1 MRTADRAWSLSLRE
15 FGFASVLA
23 GVLVF
28 GTIGAGALQTPRARA
43 LDFWAF
49 LLVVLAAVTT
59 VALRRRAP
67 VWGLTVAMA
76 VLGVYLLA
84 GYPYGPIQLCMI
96 IAMFEVARQRSLRL
110 SLLACGLAAGAA
122 YAMVAAR
129 FSHHLD
135 TPVVLSVAWLGWVVL
150 PWSLG
155 ALVHAVTA
163 ARERARQ
170 ELVERVALEERMRI
184 ASDVHD
190 IAGHGF
196 ALVAMQAGVALL
208 VFDEQPEQARE
219 SLEAIQAT
227 SAKSLTELRSMLGTF
242 HPDGQGEQDPAK
254 PDEDTADS
262 SDDPDCTGDTGLAG
276 LPELVDQVRAGGLP
290 VELHL
295 QPLATPLADDIDVVA
310 YRVVQESLTN
320 VLRHAGETTADVR
333 IAQQEG
339 ELVVQVAD
347 HGRATPQQTPRLGRG
362 LTGMRGRVEDVGG
375 TLEAGPREGGGF
387 RVVAHLPL
395 TGYDQ

>member
-1 MRTADRAWSLSLRE
+1 MRAAGGAGFPSLPELGYASL
-15 FGFASVLA
+15 LA
-23 GVLVF
+23 GVLAL
-28 GTIGAGALQTPRARA
+28 GTIGAAIPQTGRARPPD
-43 LDFWAF
+43 LWAF
-49 LLVVLAAVTT
+49 LLVALAAVAT

-67 VWGLTVAMA
+67 VWGLTLVMA
-76 VLGVYLLA
+76 LLGVYLLA
-84 GYPYGPIQLCMI
+84 GYPYGPVQLCMI

-110 SLLACGLAAGAA
+110 SLLACGLAAVAA

-129 FSHHLD
+129 SSRQLD
-135 TPVVLSVAWLGWVVL
+135 TPVVLSVAWLGWIVL

-170 ELVERVALEERMRI
+170 ELVARVVLEERMKI

-242 HPDGQGEQDPAK
+242 HPDGPGEQDLPGPGDDDAG
-254 PDEDTADS
+254 S
-262 SDDPDCTGDTGLAG
+262 GDPDSAGDTGLAG

-295 QPLATPLADDIDVVA
+295 EHPATSLADDIDVVA

-333 IAQQEG
+333 IARQED

-347 HGRATPQQTPRLGRG
+347 RGRATPQQTPRLGRG
-362 LTGMRGRVEDVGG
+362 LTGMRGRVEDIGG
-375 TLEAGPREGGGF
+375 RLEAGPREGGGF

-395 TGYDQ
+395 TGGGR

>member
-1 MRTADRAWSLSLRE
+1 MRAAGGAGFPSLPELGYASL
-15 FGFASVLA
+15 LA
-23 GVLVF
+23 GVLAL
-28 GTIGAGALQTPRARA
+28 GTIGAAIPQTGRARPPD
-43 LDFWAF
+43 LWAF
-49 LLVVLAAVTT
+49 LLVALAAVAT

-67 VWGLTVAMA
+67 VWGLTLVMA
-76 VLGVYLLA
+76 LLGVYLLA
-84 GYPYGPIQLCMI
+84 GYPYGPVQLCMI

-129 FSHHLD
+129 SSRQLD
-135 TPVVLSVAWLGWVVL
+135 TPVVLSVAWLGWIVL

-170 ELVERVALEERMRI
+170 ELVARVVLEERMKI

-227 SAKSLTELRSMLGTF
+227 SGKSLTELRSMLGTF
-242 HPDGQGEQDPAK
+242 HPDGPGEQDLPGPGDDDAGSG
-254 PDEDTADS
+254 DQDS
-262 SDDPDCTGDTGLAG
+262 AGDTGLAG

-295 QPLATPLADDIDVVA
+295 EHPATSLTDDIDVVA

-333 IAQQEG
+333 IARQED

-347 HGRATPQQTPRLGRG
+347 RGRATPQQTPRLGRG
-362 LTGMRGRVEDVGG
+362 LTGMRGRVEDIGG
-375 TLEAGPREGGGF
+375 RLEAGPREGGGF

-395 TGYDQ
+395 TGGGR